1 MMQHAIF
8 TFIEGENNRSENQQ
22 EKFIIQFDFLTTDGQ
37 AFEQYKWWYRCSK
50 KKDYLWSKSIVDVIK
65 NKDNIP
71 KTGEE
76 NVINNTQFQFKQV
89 FQDFT

>member
-1 MMQHAIF
+1 MQHAIF
-8 TFIEGENNRSENQQ
+8 TFIEGENIRSENQQ

-37 AFEQYKWWYRCSK
+37 AFEQYQCWYSCSK

-71 KTGEE
+71 KNGEE
-76 NVINNTQFQFKQV
+76 NVTTNTQFQFKQV